1 MTSPLPSFIRRYWIL
16 LVLRATCLSGSG
28 TVSSDFF
35 HRLVYYVNALLPT
48 VGLPAETARVMKAS
62 YGPFFPEYQWE
73 LDRLVGANLVEV
85 ADLAWIST
93 DQRFFGKYRIT
104 QAGRTLAEKLSQG
117 TTGLADIE
125 RAISEMVSAFLSTPG
140 ALSTL
145 AAKLDANFGQDTV
158 RDGEI
163 IDFGEWTKENH
174 SRDAAEFLFQ
184 TWLSKI
190 IPISGAPASST
201 AIPSSPTQ
209 ESSPTGRSPYRVNWS
224 ADAQHSRS
232 FHLYAHYLVHR
243 LVQQAKSTVGV

>member
-1 MTSPLPSFIRRYWIL
+1 MTSPSPSFIRRYWIL

-28 TVSSDFF
+28 TVASDFF

-62 YGPFFPEYQWE
+62 YGPFFPDYQWE

-85 ADLAWIST
+85 ADLAWISA

-104 QAGRTLAEKLSQG
+104 QAGQTLAEKLSQG
-117 TTGLADIE
+117 THGLSDIE

-145 AAKLDANFGQDTV
+145 ATKLDANFGQDTV

-163 IDFGEWTKENH
+163 IDFGEWTNENH

-190 IPISGAPASST
+190 LPKAEPS
-201 AIPSSPTQ
+201 IPSNSLPLSLSE
-209 ESSPTGRSPYRVNWS
+209 ESSQVSEAPYRTNRLP
-224 ADAQHSRS
+224 DAEHSRS
-232 FHLYAHYLVHR
+232 FHLYANYLAHR
-243 LVQQAKSTVGV
+243 LVQQSKSVVGV